1 MLIQKNRISTF
12 ICSTI
17 VMLVTGSLSSFS
29 LVSDGLRERYNW
41 SFSDVNLIS
50 AAGTAALYISYM
62 FVGPFYDKYGASLTL
77 GLGMVAYTLG
87 YGLMW
92 LSFIGIISTSPL
104 VTAFYYFMCGFG
116 ASAGYLVCVGV
127 NSINFLGGHVGLIM
141 GMLLF
146 FYGIAGSFFAQ
157 IYHYFYTTELE
168 VYIGDYFKFLAIIV
182 LIVYSIG
189 IVFVTDIQV
198 YEEITDDSEDDDNLT
213 PLQMFTNRN
222 ILIFA
227 LSVIFEQGLSY
238 MNNVN
243 AIIRAASSPSI
254 DASWLA
260 TQTAYH
266 VTLLSVFQSVGR
278 LGFSSLSDVVS
289 YFNMDRTCLLLL
301 TEIIILI
308 PNLILAFTTDLSTLV
323 ESPILTVCSILY
335 GLGFGAGGGLF
346 PIILRSISG
355 LKYYGTACA
364 FVMTGVPIL
373 IVTSNMIFGAVYDSA
388 LAQQNESGDY
398 QDYCYGI
405 HCFQI
410 TFVISLCF
418 QIISTTLSAWL
429 FYNSSKKRIY

>member
-1 MLIQKNRISTF
+1 
-12 ICSTI
+12 
-17 VMLVTGSLSSFS
+17 
-29 LVSDGLRERYNW
+29 
-41 SFSDVNLIS
+41 
-50 AAGTAALYISYM
+50 M

-77 GLGMVAYTLG
+77 GLGM
-87 YGLMW
+87 
-92 LSFIGIISTSPL
+92 
-104 VTAFYYFMCGFG
+104 
-116 ASAGYLVCVGV
+116 
-127 NSINFLGGHVGLIM
+127 
-141 GMLLF
+141 
-146 FYGIAGSFFAQ
+146 

-323 ESPILTVCSILY
+323 ESPILTVCSIL
-335 GLGFGAGGGLF
+335 FGNDIANL
-346 PIILRSISG
+346 PYRSISG

-398 QDYCYGI
+398 HDYCYGI